1 MSSKSETFAIV
12 GGGLAGAKAAEAL
25 RDKDFTGEVVLF
37 AAEEHLPY
45 ERPPLSK
52 EYLAGKKNLAEFTA
66 QPSAW
71 YRDHRVDLRLGTFV
85 SSVDADAHLVG
96 LPDGSTLHY
105 DKLLLATGSA
115 SRRPPI
121 PGADADGVYYLR
133 TLDNSDA
140 LSAAVTSGASL
151 AIVGGGWIGLE
162 VAADAR
168 RRGANVTVVEAA
180 ELPLLGALGREVA
193 EVFARLHRDHGVDL
207 RLGTTVE
214 EITTEG
220 GAATG
225 LRLGDGSVVD
235 ADLVL
240 VAVGAAPNTDLA
252 KAAGLS
258 VGPDGGVLVDSTL
271 RTSDPDIFA
280 VGDIAS
286 AQHPLFGTR
295 IRTEHWANALKQP
308 AAAAAGMLGKPTEY
322 AELPYFFTDQYDLG
336 MEYVGYAPEYARVV
350 FRGDV
355 DGREF
360 VAFWLDGKNRVLA
373 GMNVN
378 VWDVL
383 DDVKSLIR
391 SQSPVD
397 PDRLTDP
404 QQAFGIA
411 YLRLAVPSAWTWT
424 FAPAMSSRT
433 VASASAASV
442 ITASVRESS
451 GVRTAT

>member
-1 MSSKSETFAIV
+1 MSSKSETFLIV

-25 RDKDFTGEVVLF
+25 RDNDFDGDVVVF
-37 AAEEHLPY
+37 ATEQHLPY

-52 EYLAGKKNLAEFTA
+52 EYLAGKKTLDEFTA
-66 QPSAW
+66 LPAAW
-71 YRDHRVDLRLGTFV
+71 YRDHNVDLRLGTPV
-85 SSVDADAHLVG
+85 SSVYSHGHLVG
-96 LPDGSTLHY
+96 LPDESTLHY

-115 SRRPPI
+115 PRRPAI
-121 PGADADGVYYLR
+121 PGADADRVHYLR
-133 TLDNSDA
+133 TVDDADA
-140 LSAAVTSGASL
+140 LNAVLTEGSSL

-162 VAADAR
+162 VAAGAR
-168 RRGANVTVVEAA
+168 GRDVNVTVVEAA
-180 ELPLLGALGREVA
+180 ELPLLGALGREAA
-193 EVFARLHRDHGVDL
+193 EVFAKLHREHGVDL
-207 RLGTTVE
+207 RLRATVE
-214 EITTEG
+214 EITTAD

-225 LRLGDGSVVD
+225 LRLGDGSTVD
-235 ADLVL
+235 ADAVL

-252 KAAGLS
+252 LRAGLTT
-258 VGPDGGVLVDSTL
+258 GTDGGVLVDSAL

-308 AAAAAGMLGKPTEY
+308 AVAVAGMLGKAGEY

-336 MEYVGYAPEYARVV
+336 MEYVGHAPDYDRVV

-360 VAFWLDGKNRVLA
+360 VAFWLDGENRVLA

-378 VWDVL
+378 IWDVL

-391 SQSPVD
+391 SRSPVD
-397 PDRLTDP
+397 PDKLSDP
-404 QQAFGIA
+404 QQA
-411 YLRLAVPSAWTWT
+411 L
-424 FAPAMSSRT
+424 
-433 VASASAASV
+433 
-442 ITASVRESS
+442 ESLI
-451 GVRTAT
+451 